1 MMIRRV
7 VFVVL
12 AAALSAGSLF
22 AQAAPPKP
30 PGQKDPGFFGGS
42 RDKEDDENARSVEGT
57 VFDGGGREVEGA
69 FVKIKDLKTLRV
81 RSFLTREDGK
91 YRFYGLSSNVDYEL
105 IADYKGAASEKKTLG
120 VYDSRKKAL
129 INLRFPEK
137 KE

>member
-1 MMIRRV
+1 MMQRV
-7 VFVVL
+7 ILVPL
-12 AAALSAGSLF
+12 AGALFASLLF
-22 AQAAPPKP
+22 AQATPSKP

-42 RDKEDDENARSVEGT
+42 RGKEDDENARSVEGT
-57 VFDGGGREVEGA
+57 VFDAAGREVDGA
-69 FVKIKDLKTLRV
+69 FVKIKDTKTLRV

-105 IADYKGAASEKKTLG
+105 VADYKGASSEKKTLG

-129 INLRFPEK
+129 INLRLEGK